1 MLLMLAIAFLLL
13 SFTVLIHGFGLA
25 LMMWRVPV
33 PKTLDESRI
42 VPRAWLL
49 IRVAAWVVAI
59 HWIEIALWAGF
70 YFWRQCLPDFESS
83 LYFSLTT
90 YTTVGYGD
98 LVLKDGWRLLAGVEA
113 LTGILMCGWSTAFF
127 LTVAGKIYG
136 AGGRRVRLLEM
147 GSGSEGPPQD
157 RGAG

>member
-1 MLLMLAIAFLLL
+1 
-13 SFTVLIHGFGLA
+13 
-25 LMMWRVPV
+25 
-33 PKTLDESRI
+33 
-42 VPRAWLL
+42 
-49 IRVAAWVVAI
+49 VVAI
-59 HWIEIALWAGF
+59 HWIEIAVWAWF